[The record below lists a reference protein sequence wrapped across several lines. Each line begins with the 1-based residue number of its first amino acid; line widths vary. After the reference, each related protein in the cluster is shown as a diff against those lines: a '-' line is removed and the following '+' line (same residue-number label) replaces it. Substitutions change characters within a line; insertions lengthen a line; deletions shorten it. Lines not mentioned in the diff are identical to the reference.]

1 MNEILQSIK
10 TQLEKVSELK
20 YIDEDWGQLNL
31 YGIEMPVKWP
41 CALVRLTSA
50 TFSNIGT
57 NIRATPVNRQ
67 EGTLSFEITIA
78 KAKLSNSSN
87 RAPINQQNKVF
98 EIWELVEKM
107 HQTLHGWSPTE
118 HTGKLIRT
126 SIGSIK
132 RDDGIQEIKIAYTIG
147 IHDC

>member
-10 TQLEKVSELK
+10 SQLEKVSELK

-57 NIRATPVNRQ
+57 NIRAIPINRQ

-78 KAKLSNSSN
+78 KTKLSNSSN
-87 RAPINQQNKVF
+87 RAPINQQNKAF
-98 EIWELVEKM
+98 EVWELVEKV
-107 HQTLHGWSPTE
+107 HQTLHGWSPME

-132 RDDGIQEIKIAYTIG
+132 RDDGIQEIKIAYTSG